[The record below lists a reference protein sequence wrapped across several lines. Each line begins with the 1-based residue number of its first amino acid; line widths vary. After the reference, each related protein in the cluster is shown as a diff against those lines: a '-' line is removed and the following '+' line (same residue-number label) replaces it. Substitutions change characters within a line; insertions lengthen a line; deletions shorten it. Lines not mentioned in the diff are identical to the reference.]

1 MNDGSTARHRSAFT
15 LAANEVRVQAEQP
28 EPGWSFSV
36 GPGLTLLRNSR
47 ENFHTA
53 LSLTLA
59 GRRRPTAGSVSLD
72 HRGITTQRHADLFK
86 LVALAGAAEVDTL
99 DRIVPVRAVLREQV
113 NWASP
118 WWKHVGKDLWE
129 HDLVRPWLQPLGLDI
144 DLDAKVGEIDPHD
157 RFRLRV
163 LLALVAR
170 KDAAV
175 LIMDDV
181 DQVRDMEL
189 RDEILAELRELS
201 LSLPVVASTVNPD
214 FSGLAT
220 RVIDLRASGEA
231 TGEGN
236 AHGESEERHREH
248 SGHGGHGGHG
258 QRGSGEAGGTP
269 MTPDTPA
276 APATA
281 MTATAMT
288 AQDRA
293 RIPAHQDEIP
303 TLSEE
308 N

>member
-1 MNDGSTARHRSAFT
+1 MNDGRGARHRSAFT
-15 LAANEVRVQAEQP
+15 LAANEVRVQADQP

-36 GPGLTLLRNSR
+36 GTGLTLLRNSR
-47 ENFHTA
+47 ENYHTA

-59 GRRRPTAGSVSLD
+59 GRRRPSGGSVSLE
-72 HRGITTQRHADLFK
+72 HRGETVQRHTDLFR
-86 LVALAGAAEVDTL
+86 LVALAGAVEVDSL
-99 DRIVPVRAVLREQV
+99 DRIVPVRAVLKEQV

-118 WWKHVGKDLWE
+118 WWKHVGKNLLD

-144 DLDAKVGEIDPHD
+144 DLATKVGDLSPHD

-175 LIMDDV
+175 LIVDDV

-189 RDEILAELRELS
+189 RDEILRELRELS

-214 FSGLAT
+214 FSGIAH
-220 RVIDLRASGEA
+220 RVIDLRTLNAKDNEGETGDGHALPVAESLGTRDAGTGEA
-231 TGEGN
+231 T
-236 AHGESEERHREH
+236 AL
-248 SGHGGHGGHG
+248 
-258 QRGSGEAGGTP
+258 T
-269 MTPDTPA
+269 
-276 APATA
+276 
-281 MTATAMT
+281 
-288 AQDRA
+288 A